1 MKQISINWVHF
12 QKVDARE
19 QAIKALAIAKEQEK
33 NKPSTKLLKLFA
45 YTAYILML
53 LSAIFGMDLINWI
66 F

>member
-33 NKPSTKLLKLFA
+33 NKLTKKLKK
-45 YTAYILML
+45 
-53 LSAIFGMDLINWI
+53 
-66 F
+66 